1 MDIFFADPNDVPLPP
16 DEVKIRRLEARPY
29 PDGQRIAVRFEITPF
44 QQRPNIEL
52 SLLNKAGE
60 KVAELSVVEVIE
72 NRMDFTMH
80 LREENPTGQ
89 YKVAMRVFYT
99 DIESFEP
106 TEDDSPTVEEVLSKT
121 GTTVDTQEYAFD
133 LTPED

>member
-52 SLLNKAGE
+52 SLLNNAGK